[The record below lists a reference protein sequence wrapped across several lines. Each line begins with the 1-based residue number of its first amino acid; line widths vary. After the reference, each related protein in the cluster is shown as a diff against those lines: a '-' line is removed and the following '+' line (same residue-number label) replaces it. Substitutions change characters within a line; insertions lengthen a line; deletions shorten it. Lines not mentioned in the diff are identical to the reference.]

1 MVEVDVTIIVRQRHA
16 VSEELLCSWPPYP
29 SGLNTERHKLHP
41 ARRQVSPPLDGLTP
55 GRGARRRRA
64 RRVQRCAPR
73 APPVR
78 MMLLM
83 VLPVLVATRA

>member
-41 ARRQVSPPLDGLTP
+41 ARRQVSPPLDGLIP
-55 GRGARRRRA
+55 
-64 RRVQRCAPR
+64 
-73 APPVR
+73 
-78 MMLLM
+78 
-83 VLPVLVATRA
+83 

>member
-41 ARRQVSPPLDGLTP
+41 ARRQVSPPLDGLIPRVALLLFTL
-55 GRGARRRRA
+55 
-64 RRVQRCAPR
+64 RRVR
-73 APPVR
+73 
-78 MMLLM
+78 LYEYF
-83 VLPVLVATRA
+83 